1 MSERTAFVTGAS
13 GFLGQNICEQL
24 VADGNWRV
32 VALHREGSDTTLL
45 DSLGVEL
52 AVGDILDA
60 ESLEHAMPVA
70 VDAIF
75 HTAAMTSMWRKDAAV
90 QERINV
96 TGTRNVVN
104 TAFSCGAGRLIHTST
119 WNVYDRSGGH
129 FTEDT
134 PKAGRQS
141 WINYDRTKHQ
151 AEEVVLSAVAEH
163 GLDAVITNPS
173 HILGRYDRQNWSR
186 LIVMAARG
194 KLPGVPP
201 GSGDFAHGEQVA
213 RAHIS
218 AVDKGRTG
226 ENYILGGPHL
236 SFLELVQ
243 RVARMANQPRMPK
256 KPMPAA
262 LLKLIASIEPR
273 VASFFGRTPDMTPE
287 AVALV
292 TADMHAPT
300 TKAAEE
306 LGYTP
311 SSIDEA
317 LEDCYRWLMRAGFL
331 KSA

>member
-1 MSERTAFVTGAS
+1 MTTRTAFVTGAT
-13 GFLGQNICEQL
+13 GFLGQNLCEQL
-24 VADGNWRV
+24 AEAGNWRV
-32 VALHREGSDTTLL
+32 VALHRSGSGVELL
-45 DSLGVEL
+45 QRLGVEL
-52 AVGDILDA
+52 AEGDILDEA
-60 ESLEHAMPVA
+60 SVLAAIPASTDA
-70 VDAIF
+70 VF

-96 TGTRNVVN
+96 TGTANVVR
-104 TAFSCGAGRLIHTST
+104 AAIQKEAGRFIHTST
-119 WNVYDRSGGH
+119 WNVYDRSGGN
-129 FTEDT
+129 FTEET

-141 WINYDRTKHQ
+141 WISYDRTKHE
-151 AEEVVLSAVAEH
+151 AEDVVLSAVADY

-186 LIVMAARG
+186 LIVMAATG

-213 RAHIS
+213 RAHIA

-226 ENYILGGPHL
+226 ENYILAGPHM

-243 RVARMANQPRMPK
+243 QVARMANQPKVPH
-256 KPMPAA
+256 KPVPAG
-262 LLKLIASIEPR
+262 LMKLMGAIEPR

-300 TKAAEE
+300 DKAQKE
-306 LGYTP
+306 LGYAP
-311 SSIDEA
+311 SPVEVA

-331 KSA
+331 KSG